1 MSRFDVIAFDADDTL
16 WHNERLYDQTQA
28 GLAALLAG
36 YGVSVEALNERLYQ
50 TESRNIRVFGYGIKS
65 FALSMIETAL
75 ALTGGDL
82 SGQHVQA
89 IIELARAQIN
99 APIELLEHVH
109 ESVPWL
115 ASRYR
120 LLLITKGDLLDQET
134 KLARSGLGEYFRD
147 IEVVSDKTPQR
158 YAALFRNHALDP
170 AHVLMVG
177 DSLRSDILPALELG
191 ACAVYIPYPT
201 VWQHEAAAAPAPGTP
216 RFYQLEHLDQLPGL
230 LEQLEAQG

>member
-1 MSRFDVIAFDADDTL
+1 MEKLFGTDGIRGVANEWPLTPEFITRIGEAIGQVLGRGEHFRVLIGRDT
-16 WHNERLYDQTQA
+16 RQSGA
-28 GLAALLAG
+28 
-36 YGVSVEALNERLYQ
+36 
-50 TESRNIRVFGYGIKS
+50 
-65 FALSMIETAL
+65 MIENAL
-75 ALTGGDL
+75 ALTRGDL

-89 IIELARAQIN
+89 IIDLAKAQLN
-99 APIELLEHVH
+99 APIDLLEHVR
-109 ESVPWL
+109 ETVPWL
-115 ASRYR
+115 ASRHR
-120 LLLITKGDLLDQET
+120 LLLITKGDLFDQET

-147 IEVVSDKTPQR
+147 IEVVADKTPQR
-158 YAALFRNHALDP
+158 YAALFRNHSLDP